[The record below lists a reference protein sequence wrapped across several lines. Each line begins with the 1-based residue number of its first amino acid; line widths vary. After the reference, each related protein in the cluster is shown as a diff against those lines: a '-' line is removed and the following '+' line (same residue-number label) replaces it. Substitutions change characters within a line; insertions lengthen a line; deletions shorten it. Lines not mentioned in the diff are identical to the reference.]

1 MKRHIASTSM
11 DKGDQHV
18 RRCRTKLSLSK
29 PVAFKGP
36 DAVPTCGTGTEC
48 SSYVGPGALFKG
60 PDALPPS
67 GPQSTLRNGVD
78 IYDKDVEADDGA
90 AGAEQYQLEHLPCAK
105 FIADTFSPST
115 SPLGITCAMDKA
127 NEDCGLHDVGC
138 DERASAESTLQQP
151 TAVKDSSQQRCR
163 QSGAG
168 FGCAETTRSGHDGQE
183 ELLEAHAQQHVPL
196 TLTPPPSNNMAADV
210 SVGADNLVN
219 VPSVTDLC
227 NNVPFEAEE
236 IAETDEDEGRA
247 SPPPLG
253 SQHDEGE
260 GDDAT
265 LKRAVK
271 HLEKSARAGLE
282 IRDEVYDDE
291 QECERTGSEV
301 RAQVLQDAKLTA
313 ALEPSIE
320 CVCMLCGMDLSGQDL
335 AARERHLNLCLDQ
348 SEGGHV
354 LAEASARQRVGAAAE
369 NAASPFHC
377 SICGENLTWWSVE
390 HRTVHTN
397 QCCDAMLQAQAAAKC
412 SAAAAH
418 RPTQNAPHS
427 LEDDDVALPRAALA
441 STVAHRRGTEAASR
455 TASRTPSDVLR
466 SMGLEKYAAVLESVC
481 ARDVGALGRLT
492 EGQMRELGLSVGA
505 RKRLLSVQVR
515 ACPTL

>member
-36 DAVPTCGTGTEC
+36 DAVPTC
-48 SSYVGPGALFKG
+48 A
-60 PDALPPS
+60 PS

-78 IYDKDVEADDGA
+78 IYDKDVGADDGA

-105 FIADTFSPST
+105 FIADAFSPST

-127 NEDCGLHDVGC
+127 NEDCGLHDVGWHQV
-138 DERASAESTLQQP
+138 ASAESTLQQ
-151 TAVKDSSQQRCR
+151 TSAVKDSSQQRWR
-163 QSGAG
+163 QSDAG

-227 NNVPFEAEE
+227 NNVLFEAEE

-265 LKRAVK
+265 RKCAIK
-271 HLEKSARAGLE
+271 HLEKSEHARLE
-282 IRDEVYDDE
+282 IWDEVYDDE

-301 RAQVLQDAKLTA
+301 RVQVLQDAKLTA

-320 CVCMLCGMDLSGQDL
+320 CVCVLCGMDLSGQDL
-335 AARERHLNLCLDQ
+335 AARERHLNLCLDR

-354 LAEASARQRVGAAAE
+354 VAEASAHQRVGAAAE

-390 HRTVHTN
+390 QRTVHTN

-418 RPTQNAPHS
+418 RPTHNAPHS
-427 LEDDDVALPRAALA
+427 LAVQGHVVEDDDLALPRAALV

-515 ACPTL
+515 ACPTI

>member
-1 MKRHIASTSM
+1 
-11 DKGDQHV
+11 
-18 RRCRTKLSLSK
+18 
-29 PVAFKGP
+29 
-36 DAVPTCGTGTEC
+36 
-48 SSYVGPGALFKG
+48 
-60 PDALPPS
+60 
-67 GPQSTLRNGVD
+67 VD

-105 FIADTFSPST
+105 FIPNIFSPST
-115 SPLGITCAMDKA
+115 SPLGNTCTMDTA

-138 DERASAESTLQQP
+138 DEMASAESTLQQ
-151 TAVKDSSQQRCR
+151 TSAVKDSSQQRWR
-163 QSGAG
+163 QSDAG
-168 FGCAETTRSGHDGQE
+168 FGCAETTRSGHDGPG
-183 ELLEAHAQQHVPL
+183 ELLKAHAQQHVSL
-196 TLTPPPSNNMAADV
+196 TLTRPPSNNMAADV

-219 VPSVTDLC
+219 VSSVTDLC
-227 NNVPFEAEE
+227 KNVLFEAEQ

-265 LKRAVK
+265 LKCAVK
-271 HLEKSARAGLE
+271 HFEKSAHAGLE
-282 IRDEVYDDE
+282 IRNEVYDDE
-291 QECERTGSEV
+291 QGCERTGSEV
-301 RAQVLQDAKLTA
+301 RVQVLQDAKLAT

-320 CVCMLCGMDLSGQDL
+320 FVCVLCGMDLSGQDL
-335 AARERHLNLCLDQ
+335 AARERHLNLCLDR
-348 SEGGHV
+348 SEGGQV
-354 LAEASARQRVGAAAE
+354 LAEARVGAAAE

-441 STVAHRRGTEAASR
+441 STVAHRRRTEAASR
-455 TASRTPSDVLR
+455 TALRTPSDVLR

-515 ACPTL
+515 ACPTI